1 MLYRKD
7 SRIFGSKALVFYVVS
22 NHPLPGLYTGL
33 VPLPSHMQVRH
44 SHTLHISLSSSGSD
58 TSLDWKLSFTIII
71 DCSEADKL
79 ILVLKQS
86 AYCIDLYLVA
96 TRWQEPLKPPIN
108 FMFHRHLPQEMDYN
122 IRPMPVKKVALQE
135 RQLSSM

>member
-7 SRIFGSKALVFYVVS
+7 SRIFGPKALVFYVVS

-44 SHTLHISLSSSGSD
+44 SHTLHVSLSSSASD

-86 AYCIDLYLVA
+86 AYCIDLYFSCYTLARTSQASHQFYVSPSL
-96 TRWQEPLKPPIN
+96 TSRNGLQ
-108 FMFHRHLPQEMDYN
+108 H
-122 IRPMPVKKVALQE
+122 PVHA
-135 RQLSSM
+135 S